1 MIDFLVG
8 RSFGKACASAIP
20 EILCVPGGYGKVG
33 TPSRSSMTRHCT
45 SIQSAS
51 TANVERAES
60 MHFRHLA
67 LICFLAAIPS
77 LTLAMAAVGQE
88 RTSGDVLR
96 LDRAIE
102 LARANNRD
110 TKRAKLDIDRQ
121 REAWAEAKTQYYP
134 RFDTYLLGTELLTPL
149 NFTIKAGQLGTYP
162 ATGPIPGTN
171 IDLHTPARPIAIAS
185 ITVTQPITQIPRIRF
200 SIAEQRLNEDLS
212 RQTYSQQDQ
221 QVVSAVRRAYYSV
234 LQSQSQAE
242 SQRATIH
249 SLEELHHQTERRLQ
263 EKAVLKA
270 DSLRVTAEEEKAKY
284 QLLMIEDALSDRK
297 EALNRLLGRDLLA
310 EFSVEPVPT
319 ALPEELDLQAALKLA
334 LAQRPEIKM
343 ASIKQRQAN
352 LETRIEKTR
361 YLPDISIQANYLT
374 PAGIYFL
381 PQNIGG
387 IGALLTWQPWDWGQK
402 RHNIAQKVIAE
413 HETALTA
420 EDTRDQVLLDV
431 ESEFRKLREG
441 RAQLAVAE
449 GAREAEQERLR
460 NQTDAYAQ
468 KAILLSD
475 LFQEQASL
483 ATTEDQYRQA
493 LLAFWTTRADFE
505 RALGEE

>member
-1 MIDFLVG
+1 MLDFVVD
-8 RSFGKACASAIP
+8 RSFGKPCASAIP
-20 EILCVPGGYGKVG
+20 EILCVPGGYGKVR
-33 TPSRSSMTRHCT
+33 TPFRSRMTRHFT

-67 LICFLAAIPS
+67 RICFLAAIPW
-77 LTLAMAAVGQE
+77 LTLAMAAVGQK
-88 RTSGDVLR
+88 RTSGDL
-96 LDRAIE
+96 LTLNRAIE

-121 REAWAEAKTQYYP
+121 REAGAEAKTQYYP
-134 RFDTYLLGTELLTPL
+134 RFDTYLLAMQLLTPL

-185 ITVTQPITQIPRIRF
+185 ITATQPITQIPRIRF

-212 RQTYSQQDQ
+212 RESFAERDQ
-221 QVVSAVRRAYYSV
+221 QVVSDVRRAYYSL

-249 SLEELHHQTERRLQ
+249 SLEELDQLTDRRLQ
-263 EKAVLKA
+263 EKAALKA
-270 DSLRVTAEEEKAKY
+270 DSLRVKAEEEKAKY
-284 QLLMIEDALSDRK
+284 QLLVIEDTLSDRK
-297 EALNRLLGRDLLA
+297 EALNRLLGRDLLVD
-310 EFSVEPVPT
+310 FSVDPVP
-319 ALPEELDLQAALKLA
+319 AVLPQELDLQAAQKLA
-334 LAQRPEIKM
+334 LMQRPEIKM
-343 ASIKQRQAN
+343 ASIKERQAN

-361 YLPDISIQANYLT
+361 YIPDISIQASYLT
-374 PAGIYFL
+374 PAGVVFL

-387 IGALLTWQPWDWGQK
+387 IGALLTWQPFDWGQK

-413 HETALTA
+413 HQTALTT
-420 EDTRDQVLLDV
+420 EDTRDQVLQEVD
-431 ESEFRKLREG
+431 SQFRKLREAK
-441 RAQLAVAE
+441 AQLAVAVSAR
-449 GAREAEQERLR
+449 GAERERLR

-475 LFQEQASL
+475 LLQEQASL

-505 RALGEE
+505 KALGEE